1 MDFGVG
7 TYALGFLA
15 GMATL
20 LSPGVLP
27 ILPIL
32 IASALSRHWWGGAM
46 LALGLALSFA
56 FTGTFIATVGAY
68 VGLDAATL
76 RTIAASLM
84 LLFGVVMLLPPLQR
98 GFARMTAKLGNK
110 GQQAL
115 GSVRGE
121 GGFSQFLIGLL
132 LGLVWSPCVGPTL
145 GAATTLAAQGRNLA
159 QIALLMLVF
168 GLGAGLPLLVLST
181 VSGTAMTRMRG
192 ALLSIGSVTKS
203 VLGACFVLIGV
214 MVLTG
219 LDRRF
224 EALMLSISP
233 DWLTRFTTSL

>member
-20 LSPGVLP
+20 LSPCVLP

-56 FTGTFIATVGAY
+56 FTGTFIATVGASI
-68 VGLDAATL
+68 GLDAGTL
-76 RTIAASLM
+76 RIVAASLM
-84 LLFGVVMLLPPLQR
+84 LLFGAVMLLPPLQR
-98 GFARMTAKLGNK
+98 AFARVTAQLGNK

-115 GSVRGE
+115 GSVHGE

-145 GAATTLAAQGRNLA
+145 GAASTLAAQGRNLT

-181 VSGTAMTRMRG
+181 VSGAAVTRMRG
-192 ALLSIGSVTKS
+192 ALMSIGSVAKS

-224 EALMLSISP
+224 EALVLSISP
-233 DWLTRFTTSL
+233 DWLTRLTTSL

>member
-20 LSPGVLP
+20 LSPCVLP

-32 IASALSRHWWGGAM
+32 LASALSRHRWGGAM
-46 LALGLALSFA
+46 LALGLGLSFA
-56 FTGTFIATVGAY
+56 FTGTVIATLGASI
-68 VGLDAATL
+68 GLDAATL
-76 RTIAASLM
+76 RRIAASM
-84 LLFGVVMLLPPLQR
+84 MVLFGAVMLVPPLQR
-98 GFARMTAKLGNK
+98 AFARVTARLGNT

-121 GGFSQFLIGLL
+121 GGLSQLLIGLL

-159 QIALLMLVF
+159 QIALLMLLF
-168 GLGAGLPLLVLST
+168 GLGASLPLLLLST
-181 VSGTAMTRMRG
+181 VSGAAMTRMRG
-192 ALLSIGSVTKS
+192 ALLTVGGVAKS

-214 MVLTG
+214 LVLTG

-224 EALMLSISP
+224 EALVLSVSP
-233 DWLTRFTTSL
+233 EWLTRLTTSL

>member
-20 LSPGVLP
+20 LSPCVLP

-32 IASALSRHWWGGAM
+32 LTSALSRHRWGGAM
-46 LALGLALSFA
+46 LALGLGLSFA
-56 FTGTFIATVGAY
+56 FTGTVIATLGASI
-68 VGLDAATL
+68 GLDAATL
-76 RTIAASLM
+76 RRIAASM
-84 LLFGVVMLLPPLQR
+84 MVLFGAVMLVPPLQR
-98 GFARMTAKLGNK
+98 AFARVTARLGNT
-110 GQQAL
+110 GHQAL
-115 GSVRGE
+115 GSVHGE

-159 QIALLMLVF
+159 QIALLMLLF
-168 GLGAGLPLLVLST
+168 GFGASLPLLVLST
-181 VSGTAMTRMRG
+181 VSGAAMTRMRG
-192 ALLSIGSVTKS
+192 ALLSVGGVAKS

-214 MVLTG
+214 LVLTG

-224 EALMLSISP
+224 EALVLSVSP
-233 DWLTRFTTSL
+233 EWLTRLTTSL

>member
-20 LSPGVLP
+20 LSPCVLP

-32 IASALSRHWWGGAM
+32 LASALSRHRWGGAM
-46 LALGLALSFA
+46 LALGLGLSFA
-56 FTGTFIATVGAY
+56 FTGTVIATLGASI
-68 VGLDAATL
+68 GLDAATL
-76 RTIAASLM
+76 RRIAASM
-84 LLFGVVMLLPPLQR
+84 MVLFGAVMLVPPLQR
-98 GFARMTAKLGNK
+98 AFARVTARLGNT

-115 GSVRGE
+115 GSVHGE
-121 GGFSQFLIGLL
+121 GGLSQFLTGLL

-159 QIALLMLVF
+159 QIALLMLLF

-181 VSGTAMTRMRG
+181 VSGAAMTRMRG
-192 ALLSIGSVTKS
+192 ALLSVGGVAKS

-214 MVLTG
+214 LVLTG

-224 EALMLSISP
+224 EALVLSVSP
-233 DWLTRFTTSL
+233 EWLTRLTTSL

>member
-20 LSPGVLP
+20 LSPCVLP

-56 FTGTFIATVGAY
+56 FTGTFIATVGASI
-68 VGLDAATL
+68 GLDAGTL
-76 RTIAASLM
+76 RIVAASLM
-84 LLFGVVMLLPPLQR
+84 LLFGAVMLLPPLQR
-98 GFARMTAKLGNK
+98 AFARFTAQLGNK

-145 GAATTLAAQGRNLA
+145 GAATTLAAQGRNLT

-181 VSGTAMTRMRG
+181 VSGAAVTRMRG
-192 ALLSIGSVTKS
+192 ALMSIGGVAKS
-203 VLGACFVLIGV
+203 MLGACFVLIGL

-224 EALMLSISP
+224 EALVLSISP
-233 DWLTRFTTSL
+233 DWLTRLTTSL

>member
-7 TYALGFLA
+7 TYVLGFLA

-20 LSPGVLP
+20 LSPCVLP

-32 IASALSRHWWGGAM
+32 IASALSRHRWGGAM

-56 FTGTFIATVGAY
+56 ATGTFLATLAASI
-68 VGLDAATL
+68 GLDAATL
-76 RTIAASLM
+76 RTVAATLM
-84 LLFGVVMLLPPLQR
+84 VVFGIVMLVPPLQR
-98 GFARMTAKLGNK
+98 AFARATAQLGNR

-115 GSVRGE
+115 GAVRGE
-121 GGFSQFLIGLL
+121 GGGSQFLIGLL

-145 GAATTLAAQGRNLA
+145 GAATTLAAQGRHLG

-168 GLGAGLPLLVLST
+168 GLGAGLPLFALST
-181 VSGTAMTRMRG
+181 LSSAGITRARSALMSAGGVVKG
-192 ALLSIGSVTKS
+192 A
-203 VLGACFVLIGV
+203 LGACFVLIGV

-224 EALMLSISP
+224 EALVLSISP
-233 DWLTRFTTSL
+233 DWLTHLTTSL